1 MAKNLQSNLSTS
13 ETLNIFDINCD
24 SVMRLVNETKDS
36 KTGASVKQ
44 ASSAFD
50 AAKNSQVIVTVL
62 PDSSQVKEV
71 YRQIFSISSQNYNKD
86 KNTKTEGNKNRNQL
100 FIDCSTI
107 DPMTSKEIARMAYE
121 SKEEGTSD
129 YVDAPMSG
137 GVTAAKQSSLTFM
150 LGCPDNLVSKIT
162 PILQKLG
169 GKQVIYC
176 GPQSLGLAG
185 KLANNYLLAI
195 NNIATAEAMRLGM
208 KWGIDATTLSQLINQ
223 STGRCWPSAV
233 NNPVKGVSP
242 HAPANRDYMG
252 GFSLGLMK
260 KDLILAILSAKEV
273 GLQLELAER
282 ARELYEDADT
292 GDDYKRRDFS
302 IIYKYLEMKDSEL

>member
-13 ETLNIFDINCD
+13 DSLNIYDINCN
-24 SVMRLVNETKDS
+24 SVKKFIDETKDS
-36 KTGASVKQ
+36 KAGASVNQ
-44 ASSAFD
+44 ASSVFE
-50 AAKNSQVIVTVL
+50 AAENSEIIVTVL

-71 YRQIFSISSQNYNKD
+71 YRQIISISSQKND
-86 KNTKTEGNKNRNQL
+86 KNTNTKGNKNRNWL

-107 DPMTSKEIARMAYE
+107 DPMTSKEIARMAHE
-121 SKEEGTSD
+121 SEETCD

-150 LGCPDNLVSKIT
+150 LGCADNLVSQIT
-162 PILQKLG
+162 SVLQKLG
-169 GKQVIYC
+169 GKQVIHC

-208 KWGIDATTLSQLINQ
+208 KWGLDATTLSQLINQ
-223 STGRCWPSAV
+223 STGRCWPSAI

-242 HAPANRDYMG
+242 HAPANRDYVG

-260 KDLILAILSAKEV
+260 KDLVLAILSAKEV

-292 GDDYKRRDFS
+292 GDDYKGRDFS
-302 IIYKYLEMKDSEL
+302 IIYKYLEMKD